1 MKEKKR
7 GHYVAIKLTDEE
19 YELLN
24 NEAKLFSLP
33 ISSYMRMRLLS
44 PKGEAFR
51 TPRTPKGEA
60 FSTTPAPLT
69 DEDRNIII
77 EALQERIKKDG
88 NKGGKKE

>member
-24 NEAKLFSLP
+24 NEAKSFSLP

-44 PKGEAFR
+44 PKGEAF
-51 TPRTPKGEA
+51 KA
-60 FSTTPAPLT
+60 PAPLGQPFAAPSIPLT
-69 DEDRNIII
+69 DADREAII
-77 EALQERIKKDG
+77 EALKEDLKKKRS
-88 NKGGKKE
+88 KGTK